1 MIIDKMDKIGK
12 CFEELSDVQIEILDM
27 EGIDFETRARIV
39 NRIQEKK
46 SRIMNIFLD
55 TEKEKEPAKI
65 VLDTEDD
72 DNGQ

>member
-39 NRIQEKK
+39 NKIQEKK